1 MNAPLQLLKPVQ
13 VCGVQRSVPAV
24 VLMCSLPTP
33 CPAKLK
39 TNNVSSTNQGND
51 ATALLASTLSV
62 QWAICTYTCDA

>member
-39 TNNVSSTNQGND
+39 TNNVSSNQGND
-51 ATALLASTLSV
+51 ATALLASTLSD
-62 QWAICTYTCDA
+62 QWAMCTDTCDA